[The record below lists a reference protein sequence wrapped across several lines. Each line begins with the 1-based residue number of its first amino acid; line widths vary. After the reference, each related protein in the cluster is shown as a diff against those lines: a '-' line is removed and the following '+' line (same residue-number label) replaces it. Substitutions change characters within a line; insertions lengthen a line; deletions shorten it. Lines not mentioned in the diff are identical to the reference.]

1 MSGRVYMNFV
11 SGAPVGSTS
20 TTISKGFLVNTVA
33 AGNSAQAILRTLKFF
48 KKLGLGTVT
57 ALDSGGF
64 QIFQAE
70 TGAIDFTIIY
80 DPSKPMV
87 FGRYLNITP
96 RHCLHTAL
104 GTHPNIMFSL
114 DYPVPKEHNKGRQ
127 NILFMR
133 NNTFNVRCAREIAAM
148 RDKLCPEIKFFIP
161 LQLYDLDQ
169 FDYFMAGLGNINF
182 DGLSLPIRIFSLE
195 KITIFLMKFL
205 KMGIKQA
212 HILGTTRFDVL
223 ALLSYFA
230 RNYYDFLSVDS
241 TSWRKF
247 ATVQVYLRPYSL
259 TSLRLHDE
267 AIIDVSDVNQCEC
280 PWCRGKSFSDI
291 KHMFNSDKTMFLCAH
306 NLWVTEQAM
315 RAFYDHAET
324 PESLRDFLM
333 RKTTR
338 IADIKRIYKC
348 LSTIHAVRNII
359 TDDYLKILFRQMC
372 EK

>member
-247 ATVQVYLRPYSL
+247 ATVQVYLRPFSL
-259 TSLRLHDE
+259 TSLNCMMNLILMFLMS
-267 AIIDVSDVNQCEC
+267 IIASVLGVAASLFLTLSTCLIQIRPCFSVLIIYGSRSRQCE
-280 PWCRGKSFSDI
+280 RS
-291 KHMFNSDKTMFLCAH
+291 MTMLK
-306 NLWVTEQAM
+306 
-315 RAFYDHAET
+315 RRDHCGI
-324 PESLRDFLM
+324 SL
-333 RKTTR
+333 
-338 IADIKRIYKC
+338 
-348 LSTIHAVRNII
+348 
-359 TDDYLKILFRQMC
+359 
-372 EK
+372 